1 MNDTITFKEC
11 IEWLE
16 GIIKIYNNC
25 KMKSQKEKIRCEI
38 IGCAFMIE
46 ELFDTYIY
54 TDILPN
60 GKMKLSY

>member
-16 GIIKIYNNC
+16 KLAKCYNMLDKGKSKKRLKIEIEGI
-25 KMKSQKEKIRCEI
+25 
-38 IGCAFMIE
+38 AFMIE

-54 TDILPN
+54 TDYL
-60 GKMKLSY
+60 GKYVTISY